1 MKNRL
6 SRSLTVL
13 FCCTGLLAGT
23 GVAGTATAKT
33 AGSTKSKTAGTTASP
48 KGKATSQP
56 GLYEIFKNPETKY
69 RPYVRWWWNGG
80 RQTKAEIERELD
92 LMYKAG
98 IGGVEINTI
107 AFPGGDTLGCPALPW
122 LSDPWLDMVQT
133 AIEGCHKRGMVADII
148 VGSGWPYGAEF
159 LTRDQQLQMLTI
171 ETIDLKGGER
181 FTIDR
186 DEILRRVNP
195 KIHSVYGDSQK
206 ELLYLRLMPKKI
218 DAFTEGIRYDSLTGR
233 HSITIDVPP
242 GDHVLYCFVKLTGY
256 MSVILGAPGAKGPVL
271 NHFDRVAVEQF
282 LNRMSD
288 RMNTKL
294 GRMGGSNLRAAFT
307 DSFELEGANWDKNML
322 AEFKRRRGYSL
333 EPYLPYLIFK
343 VGEMGNPVKE
353 KYGSEFSLEVQEEVI
368 NRVRNDFDLTQREL
382 FHEAFTIPYNKW
394 CHRNGM
400 LSRVQAYGRGLH
412 TLESSM
418 YIDIPECETW
428 FGHHHG
434 TSFPDNSMAGRGY
447 TMVNKFV
454 SSAAH
459 LAGNPNVSCEEIT
472 NTG

>member
-294 GRMGGSNLRAAFT
+294 TGWAAATCGPPSPTASNSKGPTGTKTCSPNSSAGGATRSNLT
-307 DSFELEGANWDKNML
+307 C
-322 AEFKRRRGYSL
+322 
-333 EPYLPYLIFK
+333 P
-343 VGEMGNPVKE
+343 
-353 KYGSEFSLEVQEEVI
+353 
-368 NRVRNDFDLTQREL
+368 T
-382 FHEAFTIPYNKW
+382 
-394 CHRNGM
+394 
-400 LSRVQAYGRGLH
+400 
-412 TLESSM
+412 
-418 YIDIPECETW
+418 
-428 FGHHHG
+428 
-434 TSFPDNSMAGRGY
+434 
-447 TMVNKFV
+447 
-454 SSAAH
+454 
-459 LAGNPNVSCEEIT
+459 
-472 NTG
+472 